1 MEITSLSNKIVVYAA
16 QLKEKKY
23 RDKENK
29 YLIEGEHLISMAKD
43 VECIFTTNKNYI
55 NDKVMVYYVTDAILK
70 KISAV
75 EAPQNIIAIVKKEKY
90 ELDYTKNRYLICD
103 GVSDPGNM
111 GTIIRTALAFNVDMI
126 ILSNGSVDIYN
137 DKVIRGSQGAILK
150 IPFVYGNVNEIIK
163 KLKEHNVCVIAS
175 TLSSRSV
182 PLNSLKDINKFAL
195 IVGNEGSGVSLINQ
209 QDSDINVK
217 IEHSNN
223 IDSLN
228 VGVATSLMLY
238 YLDSISKGE

>member
-103 GVSDPGNM
+103 GVS
-111 GTIIRTALAFNVDMI
+111 
-126 ILSNGSVDIYN
+126 IL
-137 DKVIRGSQGAILK
+137 
-150 IPFVYGNVNEIIK
+150 EIWE
-163 KLKEHNVCVIAS
+163 LLLEQ
-175 TLSSRSV
+175 L
-182 PLNSLKDINKFAL
+182 
-195 IVGNEGSGVSLINQ
+195 
-209 QDSDINVK
+209 
-217 IEHSNN
+217 
-223 IDSLN
+223 
-228 VGVATSLMLY
+228 
-238 YLDSISKGE
+238 